1 MTLKERYYGK
11 NPHGTMHYTNTMG
24 IVVWFPDDN
33 DKFDCDI
40 VSANWCLDHGY
51 SNFRKHKIN
60 YTAAGRGYFY
70 KNKRKVYTDEI
81 MRVNF

>member
-60 YTAAGRGYFY
+60 SFDECIV
-70 KNKRKVYTDEI
+70 KFKRFLNTGEVA
-81 MRVNF
+81 F